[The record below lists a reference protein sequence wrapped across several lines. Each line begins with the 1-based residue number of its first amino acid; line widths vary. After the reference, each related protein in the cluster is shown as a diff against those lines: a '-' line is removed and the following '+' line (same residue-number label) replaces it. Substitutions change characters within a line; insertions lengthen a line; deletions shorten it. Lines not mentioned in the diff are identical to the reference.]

1 MAETK
6 RKIGVADI
14 KVVGVGGGGNNAINR
29 MKDSGLEGVE
39 FISINTDSQALLNS
53 EADKKLQ
60 IGEKLTKGL
69 GAGGDPK
76 VGQKAAE
83 ESRNEI
89 AAALEG
95 ADMVFIT
102 AGMGGGTGTGGAPIV
117 AEVAKELG
125 ALTVGIVTKPF
136 TFEGSRRAKQA
147 EEGIFNIREKVDSL
161 IIIPNSRLLT
171 MVKKETSMA
180 DAFKVADEVLRQ
192 GVQGISDIINVP
204 GLINVDFADVKTIM
218 SSSGSAIMGI
228 GKASGEGRAVAAARM
243 AIDSPLLENT
253 IEGATGLIINV
264 TGGSDLGLI
273 EVDEALSSIKDVLN
287 HDDENTIFGSV
298 IDESMQGEIMIT
310 VIATGFELGSVP
322 KKNLIKKPMMNPAP
336 QQVHQQHIQ
345 QPVQQVH
352 QQNVQ
357 QQQKVVE
364 RPVMQD
370 NPFENLIPQMN
381 NMPQADFPTVQPKL
395 PENNLPPFIDRW
407 KNK

>member
-14 KVVGVGGGGNNAINR
+14 KVIGVGGGGNNAINR
-29 MKDSGLEGVE
+29 MIGGGLEGVE
-39 FISINTDSQALLNS
+39 FISINTDSQALLS
-53 EADKKLQ
+53 SQADKKLQ

-125 ALTVGIVTKPF
+125 ALTVGVVTRPF
-136 TFEGSRRAKQA
+136 SFEGSRRARQA
-147 EEGIFNIREKVDSL
+147 EEGIMNIREKVDSL

-171 MVKKETSMA
+171 MVKKETSMQE
-180 DAFKVADEVLRQ
+180 AFKVADEVLRQ
-192 GVQGISDIINVP
+192 GVQGISDIINIP
-204 GLINVDFADVKTIM
+204 GMINVDFADVKTIM

-228 GKASGEGRAVAAARM
+228 GRASGEGRAVAAARA
-243 AIDSPLLENT
+243 AIESPLLENT
-253 IEGATGLIINV
+253 IEGATGIIINV
-264 TGGSDLGLI
+264 TGGTDLSLT
-273 EVDEALSSIKDVLN
+273 EVDEASSSIKSVLN
-287 HDDENTIFGSV
+287 HDDENTIFGAV
-298 IDESMQGEIMIT
+298 IDEKMQGEIMIT
-310 VIATGFELGSVP
+310 VIATGFELGYPP
-322 KKNLIKKPMMNPAP
+322 KKNLIKKSMPSPVMQQQQP
-336 QQVHQQHIQ
+336 QIQ
-345 QPVQQVH
+345 QP
-352 QQNVQ
+352 
-357 QQQKVVE
+357 KVNNE
-364 RPVMQD
+364 RPVVQD
-370 NPFENLIPQMN
+370 INPFENLIPQMN
-381 NMPQADFPTVQPKL
+381 NAPQADFQTVQPKL
-395 PENNLPPFIDRW
+395 PDNNLPPFIDRW

>member
-29 MKDSGLEGVE
+29 MIGSGLEGVE
-39 FISINTDSQALLNS
+39 FISINTDSQALIS
-53 EADKKLQ
+53 SQADKKLQ

-89 AAALEG
+89 ASALEG

-147 EEGIFNIREKVDSL
+147 EEGILNIREKVDSL

-171 MVKKETSMA
+171 MVKKETSMSE
-180 DAFKVADEVLRQ
+180 AFKVADEVLRQ

-204 GLINVDFADVKTIM
+204 GMINVDFADVKTIM

-228 GKASGEGRAVAAARM
+228 GRASGEGRAVAAARA

-253 IEGATGLIINV
+253 IEGATGIIINV
-264 TGGSDLGLI
+264 TGGNDLSLI

-298 IDESMQGEIMIT
+298 IDENMQGEIMIT
-310 VIATGFELGSVP
+310 VIATGFDLGSVP
-322 KKNLIKKPMMNPAP
+322 KKNLIKKPMMNSAP
-336 QQVHQQHIQ
+336 QMQHVQVP
-345 QPVQQVH
+345 QP
-352 QQNVQ
+352 
-357 QQQKVVE
+357 KVVTE

-381 NMPQADFPTVQPKL
+381 NVPQVDFPTVQPKL
-395 PENNLPPFIDRW
+395 PDNNLPPFIDRW

>member
-1 MAETK
+1 MSETK

-14 KVVGVGGGGNNAINR
+14 KVVGIGGGGNNAINR
-29 MKDSGLEGVE
+29 MIGGGLEGVE
-39 FISINTDSQALLNS
+39 FISINTDSQALIS
-53 EADKKLQ
+53 SQADKKLQ

-89 AAALEG
+89 ASALEG

-102 AGMGGGTGTGGAPIV
+102 AGMGGGTGTGGAPVV

-136 TFEGSRRAKQA
+136 TFEGTRRAKQA
-147 EEGIFNIREKVDSL
+147 EEGILNIREKVDSL
-161 IIIPNSRLLT
+161 ILIPNSRLLT
-171 MVKKETSMA
+171 MVKKETTMSE
-180 DAFKVADEVLRQ
+180 AFKVADEVLRQ

-204 GLINVDFADVKTIM
+204 GQINVDFADVKTIM

-228 GKASGEGRAVAAARM
+228 GRASGEGRAVAAARA

-264 TGGSDLGLI
+264 TGGTDLSLI

-298 IDESMQGEIMIT
+298 IDENMQGEIMIT
-310 VIATGFELGSVP
+310 VIATGFDLGSVP
-322 KKNLIKKPMMNPAP
+322 KKNLIKKPMMSSQP
-336 QQVHQQHIQ
+336 QVQ
-345 QPVQQVH
+345 QPIQPKPVT
-352 QQNVQ
+352 
-357 QQQKVVE
+357 E
-364 RPVMQD
+364 RPAMQD
-370 NPFENLIPQMN
+370 NPFDNFIPQN
-381 NMPQADFPTVQPKL
+381 NNNQNDFPTVQPKL

>member
-322 KKNLIKKPMMNPAP
+322 KKNLIKKPMMNTAP
-336 QQVHQQHIQ
+336 QQIHQQHIPQ
-345 QPVQQVH
+345 QPVPVQQV
-352 QQNVQ
+352 QVQ

-381 NMPQADFPTVQPKL
+381 TMPQADFPTVQPKL
-395 PENNLPPFIDRW
+395 PDNNLPPFIDRW